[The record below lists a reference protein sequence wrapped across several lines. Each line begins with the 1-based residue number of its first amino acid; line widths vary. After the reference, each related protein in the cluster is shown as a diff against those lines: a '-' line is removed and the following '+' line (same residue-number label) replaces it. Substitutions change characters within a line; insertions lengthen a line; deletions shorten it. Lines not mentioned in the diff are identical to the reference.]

1 MSWLPQNVHI
11 DRNTTS
17 PIIFSVSIY
26 PQLAVYVL
34 KLSTRIFFD
43 VWPLGGTMGPYK
55 MNKSIIKPKGILMKS
70 TSRKSHKVQL
80 RG

>member
-26 PQLAVYVL
+26 PQLAVVVMLLMAVL
-34 KLSTRIFFD
+34 WSC
-43 VWPLGGTMGPYK
+43 
-55 MNKSIIKPKGILMKS
+55 GIGASAASVALWHCS
-70 TSRKSHKVQL
+70 VVAL
-80 RG
+80 